1 VSRFMF
7 QQQDPNVL
15 RAALMY
21 LYTWDGIPCM
31 YYGTE
36 QLFSGGVDPAN
47 REDMFGGNPAMN
59 YPAFDTSNDTFKLA
73 QGLIQMRK
81 DHEALRRGTVS
92 PVWSTTVDGARR
104 DAGIFAFER
113 ASANETVLVVL
124 NASDQQS
131 ESCAPTGEGGACLHT
146 TLPVGSTLTDAM
158 PGSDGQTFTVRGD
171 GTV

>member
-47 REDMFGGNPAMN
+47 REDMFAGNPAMN
-59 YPAFDTSNDTFKLA
+59 YPPWDTSNDTFTFA

-81 DHEALRRGTVS
+81 DHAALRHGQVA
-92 PVWSTTVDGARR
+92 VKWSTTMAGTGL
-104 DAGIFAFER
+104 DAGIFAFE
-113 ASANETVLVVL
+113 
-124 NASDQQS
+124 
-131 ESCAPTGEGGACLHT
+131 
-146 TLPVGSTLTDAM
+146 
-158 PGSDGQTFTVRGD
+158 
-171 GTV
+171 